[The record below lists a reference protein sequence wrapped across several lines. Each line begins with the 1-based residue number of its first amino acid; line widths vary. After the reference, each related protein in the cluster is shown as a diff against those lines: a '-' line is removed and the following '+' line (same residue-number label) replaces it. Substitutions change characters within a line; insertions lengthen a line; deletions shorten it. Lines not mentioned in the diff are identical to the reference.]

1 MRKKYTYIPNEEIE
15 SLTTWE
21 GKEVSGNKL
30 LDGAYVR
37 GKFAA
42 GGDIDSE
49 IERLEKALD
58 NRYLPDSA
66 KQNIVKK
73 IFKLKGERV
82 IHTQFE
88 EEGFT
93 YGHGGETSAM
103 SMTDQMHEAKEILGA
118 RKWNSL
124 SKEDK
129 IKTVEYLIAKGEI
142 ESDEY
147 AKGGGVKMPTPVQ
160 LVLKGKKTDIK
171 GFNFKVYE
179 FDGVKYALMTP
190 MNGKQYVE
198 KYLGKADGGMMAK
211 GGKIHYSYTTANG
224 YMVYRD
230 GKALES
236 FKTEEQAK
244 RFVKELEQGKLHYAD
259 GGMMAKGGK
268 TDMFYVGQSIIYP
281 ITNSTRLDKS
291 VRNLFNKYAEKELVI
306 EKIESDTPYNTAKVF
321 VRSSGE

>member
-1 MRKKYTYIPNEEIE
+1 MRRKYTYIPNEEIE

-129 IKTVEYLIAKGEI
+129 IKTVEYLIAK
-142 ESDEY
+142 
-147 AKGGGVKMPTPVQ
+147 
-160 LVLKGKKTDIK
+160 
-171 GFNFKVYE
+171 
-179 FDGVKYALMTP
+179 
-190 MNGKQYVE
+190 
-198 KYLGKADGGMMAK
+198 
-211 GGKIHYSYTTANG
+211 
-224 YMVYRD
+224 
-230 GKALES
+230 
-236 FKTEEQAK
+236 
-244 RFVKELEQGKLHYAD
+244 
-259 GGMMAKGGK
+259 
-268 TDMFYVGQSIIYP
+268 
-281 ITNSTRLDKS
+281 
-291 VRNLFNKYAEKELVI
+291 
-306 EKIESDTPYNTAKVF
+306 
-321 VRSSGE
+321 